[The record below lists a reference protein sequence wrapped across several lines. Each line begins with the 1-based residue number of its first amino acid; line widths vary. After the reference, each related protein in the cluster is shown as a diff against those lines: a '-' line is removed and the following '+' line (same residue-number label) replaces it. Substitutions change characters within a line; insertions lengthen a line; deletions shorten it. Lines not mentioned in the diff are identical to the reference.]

1 MIGNESRGSWVR
13 TFGSAMN
20 GSTVFAGEDFDNSLH
35 GLMARFPQ
43 AGRLDWI
50 GLRPRSRVV
59 MLTVQAAEASRDRGL
74 VGDRHLLRG
83 GGGKRQVTLIQAE
96 HIVAVAHMVG
106 RDNINPGILR
116 RNLVVSG
123 VNLLALKDHQFR
135 IGAAAFRFTGLC
147 HPCSRMEEALGRGGY
162 NAMRGH
168 GGITAAVIAEGTIRV
183 GDSVEVG

>member
-1 MIGNESRGSWVR
+1 
-13 TFGSAMN
+13 
-20 GSTVFAGEDFDNSLH
+20 
-35 GLMARFPQ
+35 MARFPR

-50 GLRPRSRVV
+50 GLRPRSRVT
-59 MLTVQAAEASRDRGL
+59 MLTVQAAEASRDQGL
-74 VGDRHLLRG
+74 VGDRHLQRG

-96 HIVAVAHMVG
+96 HIVALARMVG
-106 RDNINPGILR
+106 RDHINPGILR

-123 VNLLALKDHQFR
+123 VNLLALKDREFR

-147 HPCSRMEEALGRGGY
+147 HPCSRMEEALGHGGY

-168 GGITAAVIAEGTIRV
+168 GRITAAVIAGGTIRI